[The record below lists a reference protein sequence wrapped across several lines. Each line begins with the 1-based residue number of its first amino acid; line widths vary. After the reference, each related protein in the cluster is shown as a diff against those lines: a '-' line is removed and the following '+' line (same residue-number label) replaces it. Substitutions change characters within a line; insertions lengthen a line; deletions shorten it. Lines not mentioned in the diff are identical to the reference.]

1 VTIFLKQE
9 SIIWCNFNARST
21 ISVAV
26 KKEVGGS
33 LIWIPTRT
41 RRRGNTFLKTDLNH
55 EIFFLLSLYNRPAVS
70 TNASHQFDKKSHPF
84 TITSHGNQKK
94 ANTCSSYRTQPST
107 LNKLKAELFFL
118 SALLDIHIK
127 GYILLYK
134 QRKLQGIRP
143 MGLAQTGRDSCRA
156 PPLN

>member
-1 VTIFLKQE
+1 MCAWKYRTYPHETTAITL
-9 SIIWCNFNARST
+9 
-21 ISVAV
+21 ISQTKSNV
-26 KKEVGGS
+26 S
-33 LIWIPTRT
+33 QTNPPWT
-41 RRRGNTFLKTDLNH
+41 H